1 MGAKEMR
8 AIYEDLYS
16 SGDLLDMFPTLT
28 GNWKE
33 DKKDFKELYNQVNNS
48 FGTDFNIYFGDEEY

>member
-1 MGAKEMR
+1 MK
-8 AIYEDLYS
+8 AIYEDLSS

-33 DKKDFKELYNQVNNS
+33 DKRDFKELYNQVSNS